1 MEYSDESMNGRP
13 CHFSRRTR
21 TGTLAHLQGSIDRLS
36 GDPVLKRKADDALN
50 KIARRIAVDYGM
62 LKSRLANSL
71 RETW

>member
-1 MEYSDESMNGRP
+1 MNGRP

-62 LKSRLANSL
+62 LKSRLANNL